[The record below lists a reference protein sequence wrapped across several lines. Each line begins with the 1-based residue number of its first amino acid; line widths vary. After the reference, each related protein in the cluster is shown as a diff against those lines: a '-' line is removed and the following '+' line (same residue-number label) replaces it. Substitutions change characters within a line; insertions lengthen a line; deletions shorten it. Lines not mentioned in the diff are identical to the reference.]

1 MPNTVIISSLAEKEL
16 QESFDWYE
24 EQLAGLGERFLN
36 QVEAAIASV
45 TSHPESYP
53 VKVSHYRQYVV
64 STFPFVIVY
73 EYIPEEQLVYI
84 LHIFHASQNPEKK
97 LRKK

>member
-1 MPNTVIISSLAEKEL
+1 MPNTVIISSIAEKEL

-24 EQLAGLGERFLN
+24 EHRAGLGERFLN
-36 QVEAAIASV
+36 QIEAAITKV
-45 TSHPESYP
+45 GNNPILFP
-53 VKVSHYRQYVV
+53 VKVGLYRQYVV

-84 LHIFHASQNPEKK
+84 LHIFHASQNPDKK
-97 LRKK
+97 LRRQ